1 MNRKYMQNISSS
13 FRWKLLFFLITILGC
28 QSYSYGQSSNG
39 GNPIDT
45 EALFKNQMVNTPA
58 TAALKQNIVYPV
70 NYSTGLPE
78 IKIPLY
84 EVKNGDVV
92 LPIYLT
98 YHASGIKLSDVAG
111 WVGLG
116 WNLVAEPMITRTIRG
131 WVDNPRTMTC
141 DFNKNDFRK
150 RFPDYVKNLTSV
162 SIEEPD
168 EYYYRLPDKQGMF
181 MYAMEPVDKSRNFLP
196 IPYENIRIDWTGDY
210 FQITDD
216 DGAVY
221 KFAGGRETGEGNSN
235 PIGWKA
241 SAIVASNKRDS
252 ISFVYD
258 NRKVAYRVNVHDD
271 YIIVRDGFSIK
282 KEIYT
287 NRKAM
292 LQLMDYTPDECMQD
306 PIIISRQNNVTY
318 GFQSNADGELFS
330 DGTEPDRS
338 TSGRHI
344 STQSQLLSEICFD
357 QGKVIFTKDSK
368 FPRIQKITVYD
379 CNGNFVKDIRFNYYT
394 PNDRV
399 IQRYFLESLVMVD
412 KNGEV
417 KETYLFGYEHPNRLP
432 DPGNRSIDY
441 WGYFN
446 GVYRPDSV
454 TLVPRQ
460 TIEVTRWKYRYV
472 NGYIYPL
479 GIESAGGLNVTFGS
493 ELSREPD
500 EEYMK
505 YGTLSSITYPAGSTD
520 EFIYEAHRYRDEE
533 GNIKQAGGLRIK
545 QIQTR
550 SAEGRNTKVRT
561 FTYSWREDGCGTPLT
576 ASVLDY
582 FRLVQGV
589 YLCELFNEQGGRY
602 APIANEYGTARH
614 RTFFSNPTRPITF
627 AGGTSVMYDYVT
639 EYNGTPENNSGKTI
653 YEYAIDRTHPMPEDQ
668 NTMRCDRHDGW
679 MYGQLLGKIVYRNDN
694 GQYTPLEEI
703 ANGYIIPNK
712 EYGRILTGEASADN
726 IIRESSL
733 NQIPEEA
740 RRGYSYRRTE
750 ITVRAKLPLWSR
762 HTFFTEGG
770 KVSTNVKYEY
780 SDSSTTYPTRIIET
794 GSDGI
799 EHITN
804 LSYPQNYGDIF
815 PYTEMVERNILSP
828 VVKKEHIR
836 NGQYLEVETPYS
848 VPFIN
853 VYKPENVVIRRSA
866 SEKGDTRFTYI
877 YDDYGRK
884 CQETKGGKE
893 NVVYLYGYSNQYVIA
908 LIENATYEE
917 VVAKLGGKEVV
928 KNIAAA
934 KSPSMY
940 NIDKLRQSLPSAHV
954 TTYAYKPLVGVAS
967 VTNPMGL
974 TTCYEY
980 DDLGRLIKTYII
992 NGNRHELIERSE
1004 YNYANQ

>member
-1 MNRKYMQNISSS
+1 
-13 FRWKLLFFLITILGC
+13 
-28 QSYSYGQSSNG
+28 
-39 GNPIDT
+39 
-45 EALFKNQMVNTPA
+45 
-58 TAALKQNIVYPV
+58 
-70 NYSTGLPE
+70 
-78 IKIPLY
+78 
-84 EVKNGDVV
+84 
-92 LPIYLT
+92 
-98 YHASGIKLSDVAG
+98 
-111 WVGLG
+111 
-116 WNLVAEPMITRTIRG
+116 
-131 WVDNPRTMTC
+131 
-141 DFNKNDFRK
+141 
-150 RFPDYVKNLTSV
+150 
-162 SIEEPD
+162 
-168 EYYYRLPDKQGMF
+168 
-181 MYAMEPVDKSRNFLP
+181 
-196 IPYENIRIDWTGDY
+196 
-210 FQITDD
+210 
-216 DGAVY
+216 
-221 KFAGGRETGEGNSN
+221 
-235 PIGWKA
+235 
-241 SAIVASNKRDS
+241 
-252 ISFVYD
+252 
-258 NRKVAYRVNVHDD
+258 
-271 YIIVRDGFSIK
+271 
-282 KEIYT
+282 
-287 NRKAM
+287 
-292 LQLMDYTPDECMQD
+292 
-306 PIIISRQNNVTY
+306 
-318 GFQSNADGELFS
+318 
-330 DGTEPDRS
+330 
-338 TSGRHI
+338 
-344 STQSQLLSEICFD
+344 
-357 QGKVIFTKDSK
+357 
-368 FPRIQKITVYD
+368 
-379 CNGNFVKDIRFNYYT
+379 
-394 PNDRV
+394 
-399 IQRYFLESLVMVD
+399 
-412 KNGEV
+412 
-417 KETYLFGYEHPNRLP
+417 
-432 DPGNRSIDY
+432 
-441 WGYFN
+441 
-446 GVYRPDSV
+446 
-454 TLVPRQ
+454 
-460 TIEVTRWKYRYV
+460 
-472 NGYIYPL
+472 
-479 GIESAGGLNVTFGS
+479 
-493 ELSREPD
+493 
-500 EEYMK
+500 
-505 YGTLSSITYPAGSTD
+505 
-520 EFIYEAHRYRDEE
+520 
-533 GNIKQAGGLRIK
+533 
-545 QIQTR
+545 
-550 SAEGRNTKVRT
+550 
-561 FTYSWREDGCGTPLT
+561 
-576 ASVLDY
+576 
-582 FRLVQGV
+582 
-589 YLCELFNEQGGRY
+589 
-602 APIANEYGTARH
+602 
-614 RTFFSNPTRPITF
+614 
-627 AGGTSVMYDYVT
+627 
-639 EYNGTPENNSGKTI
+639 
-653 YEYAIDRTHPMPEDQ
+653 MPEDQ

-804 LSYPQNYGDIF
+804 LSYPQDYGDIF

-866 SEKGDTRFTYI
+866 SEKGDTCFTYI

>member
-1 MNRKYMQNISSS
+1 
-13 FRWKLLFFLITILGC
+13 
-28 QSYSYGQSSNG
+28 
-39 GNPIDT
+39 
-45 EALFKNQMVNTPA
+45 
-58 TAALKQNIVYPV
+58 
-70 NYSTGLPE
+70 
-78 IKIPLY
+78 
-84 EVKNGDVV
+84 
-92 LPIYLT
+92 
-98 YHASGIKLSDVAG
+98 
-111 WVGLG
+111 
-116 WNLVAEPMITRTIRG
+116 
-131 WVDNPRTMTC
+131 
-141 DFNKNDFRK
+141 
-150 RFPDYVKNLTSV
+150 
-162 SIEEPD
+162 
-168 EYYYRLPDKQGMF
+168 MF

-614 RTFFSNPTRPITF
+614 RTFFSNPTRPI
-627 AGGTSVMYDYVT
+627 
-639 EYNGTPENNSGKTI
+639 I
-653 YEYAIDRTHPMPEDQ
+653 
-668 NTMRCDRHDGW
+668 
-679 MYGQLLGKIVYRNDN
+679 
-694 GQYTPLEEI
+694 
-703 ANGYIIPNK
+703 
-712 EYGRILTGEASADN
+712 
-726 IIRESSL
+726 
-733 NQIPEEA
+733 
-740 RRGYSYRRTE
+740 
-750 ITVRAKLPLWSR
+750 
-762 HTFFTEGG
+762 
-770 KVSTNVKYEY
+770 
-780 SDSSTTYPTRIIET
+780 
-794 GSDGI
+794 
-799 EHITN
+799 N
-804 LSYPQNYGDIF
+804 LSYPQDYGDIF